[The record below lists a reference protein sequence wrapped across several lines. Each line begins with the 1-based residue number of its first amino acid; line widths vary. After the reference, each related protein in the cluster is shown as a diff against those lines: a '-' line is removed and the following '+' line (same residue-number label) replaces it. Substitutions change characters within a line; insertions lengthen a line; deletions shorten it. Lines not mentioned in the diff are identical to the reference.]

1 VSISSNARS
10 TVRCTSTAHWSVFE
24 IENLAFRALSFP
36 VKTHCSLSFA
46 AEAELQYT
54 STLIISMRD
63 SERRHRSSEAR
74 DSHRP
79 VRVKHEETEVTPA
92 ARSSRDHSAHRRPTK
107 VKLEPRSSEE
117 ATARGYKRS
126 RYDDRTHSRSHYS
139 KGEDRS
145 PGHRRYSRE
154 GDRSSPAR
162 GERYGR
168 SPDTKPALPSSIL
181 GAAPSFKVSA
191 EGGETA
197 KFASNKETDPHK
209 LAQRQKQVEQALLH
223 VPFFRQRCSPRMR
236 CVGIEYH
243 FFILRC

>member
-1 VSISSNARS
+1 
-10 TVRCTSTAHWSVFE
+10 
-24 IENLAFRALSFP
+24 
-36 VKTHCSLSFA
+36 
-46 AEAELQYT
+46 
-54 STLIISMRD
+54 MRD
-63 SERRHRSSEAR
+63 SERRHRSTEAR

-117 ATARGYKRS
+117 APARGYKRS

-145 PGHRRYSRE
+145 SGHRRYSRE
-154 GDRSSPAR
+154 GDRSSPVR

-168 SPDTKPALPSSIL
+168 SPDTKPTLPSSIL

-209 LAQRQKQVEQALLH
+209 LAQRQKQISKGKNTAGYDRYCKLVPKAERSTDSAEHPQTPNPH
-223 VPFFRQRCSPRMR
+223 VKRSKRAF
-236 CVGIEYH
+236 E
-243 FFILRC
+243 

>member
-1 VSISSNARS
+1 
-10 TVRCTSTAHWSVFE
+10 
-24 IENLAFRALSFP
+24 
-36 VKTHCSLSFA
+36 
-46 AEAELQYT
+46 
-54 STLIISMRD
+54 MRD
-63 SERRHRSSEAR
+63 SERRHRSSEVR

-79 VRVKHEETEVTPA
+79 VRVKQEETEVTPA

-107 VKLEPRSSEE
+107 VKLEPRSSDE
-117 ATARGYKRS
+117 APARGYKRS
-126 RYDDRTHSRSHYS
+126 RYDDRTHSRSHYT

-154 GDRSSPAR
+154 GDRSSPVR

-209 LAQRQKQVEQALLH
+209 LAQRQKQVEQAVQQLSNFDNAAIHECAVDIDNHFLSCDADQSDATFDFCIYFTDQQGQEH
-223 VPFFRQRCSPRMR
+223 SRVRQVLQASA
-236 CVGIEYH
+236 
-243 FFILRC
+243 